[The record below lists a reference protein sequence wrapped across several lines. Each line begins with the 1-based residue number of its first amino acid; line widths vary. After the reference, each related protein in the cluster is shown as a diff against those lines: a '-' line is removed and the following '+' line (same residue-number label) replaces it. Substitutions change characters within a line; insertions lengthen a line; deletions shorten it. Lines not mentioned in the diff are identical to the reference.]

1 MREASHDSAADAPDA
16 TVVVAAYNAAET
28 IVPCLMS
35 LLALH
40 GLHRGAEIIVVDN
53 HSTDRTRALVEQ
65 FAGQVRL
72 LSEPVR
78 GAAAARNT
86 GIRAARGHV
95 VAFTDADCVVEPAW
109 LAALVAPLETPG
121 VGIAGGPILSR
132 HGANRIER
140 FGEQIHDHRRAI
152 EVEEPPYAM
161 TANWASRRDLLLAV
175 GLFDH
180 QLVRGQDVDLAWR
193 IHRAGHRLVY
203 VPDAIV
209 RHRNERTIWGLMHEG
224 YTHGWHGVRLGH
236 KHGADWPNARRRA
249 GRSGRR
255 LVDSFRQ
262 AMWAPDPVEGV
273 LGLLFN
279 AGKSLGEIVALTRG

>member
-1 MREASHDSAADAPDA
+1 MPEASHDAAAAAPDA

-28 IVPCLMS
+28 IVPCVAS
-35 LLALH
+35 LLALR
-40 GLHRGAEIIVVDN
+40 GLGRPAEIIVVDN
-53 HSTDRTRALVEQ
+53 HSTDRTRELVGQ

-78 GAAAARNT
+78 GAAAARNA
-86 GIRAARGHV
+86 GIRAARGQF
-95 VAFTDADCVVEPAW
+95 VAFTDADCVVEPGW
-109 LAALVAPLETPG
+109 LAALIVPLAAAN

-175 GLFDH
+175 GLFDQ

-203 VPDAIV
+203 VPEAIV

-224 YTHGWHGVRLGH
+224 YTHGSHGVRLGS
-236 KHGADWPNARRRA
+236 KHAADWPNARRRY

-255 LVDSFRQ
+255 LIDSLRQ
-262 AMWAPDPVEGV
+262 AIQASDPVEGA

-279 AGKSLGEIVALTRG
+279 AGKSLGEIVALTRS